1 MTAKILLV
9 DDDENV
15 LSGYH
20 RVLRRRYDLDVA
32 LGGLQALQ
40 ALEQHGPYAVIVAD
54 MQMPGMNGVELLQK
68 VQEDYPATQRLMLT
82 GNLDQQTAMEAIN
95 RGKVFRFLTKPCT
108 PDDLSTALD
117 GALRQ
122 FRLESAERELLE
134 QTLAGS
140 LKVLTEILSVADP
153 YAFGRAEVIRSRALD
168 VARKLDVEN
177 EWEIGVAA
185 MLYPLGLVTVPPA
198 LVAKDR
204 AGEALNADERET
216 LQRVPEFCSQLLENI
231 PRLQGVARI
240 IRYRRKSFAG
250 AGLPKD
256 EVKGTDIPLGARI
269 LRVLSDFQ
277 DIEDRRG
284 SRLVALEQLKLRKGW
299 YDPMIMQVMEELHGQ
314 PGTTIEPEAPRA
326 ISVKALLP
334 GMILTEDVKTR
345 VGMLVASQGT
355 RLQNSHVE
363 KLQNF
368 ARLIGLVE
376 PIYVK
381 GGE

>member
-1 MTAKILLV
+1 MTVKILLV

-82 GNLDQQTAMEAIN
+82 GNLDQHTAMEAIN

-108 PDDLSTALD
+108 PDDLSTALE

-240 IRYRRKSFAG
+240 IRYERKSFAG
-250 AGLPKD
+250 AGFPKD

-299 YDPMIMQVMEELHGQ
+299 YDPMIMQIMEELHGQ
-314 PGTTIEPEAPRA
+314 PGATVEPEAPRA

-355 RLQNSHVE
+355 RLQSSHVE